1 MLFVHERGKPCCR
14 ELKKMVAF
22 SNTGPVWTVSLDEGE
37 TQKLTGLL
45 AAGGPLAPAAGPL
58 APAVLAAI
66 GAGVGYITTIDKLSG
81 NNGVDVNGVVGTV
94 GIIVIPR
101 GTGFY
106 QQLVRAAK
114 ETVAVHT
121 VIEFL
126 IAGGAAVPSLG
137 ADLGIGAAAS
147 IFGRVAAGVP
157 LGWAVAAAT
166 VLGLIIG
173 KGPGPDPNEHG
184 GVHADRT
191 AVGDWERFTLAQIG
205 EPSKVSLLAWQGL
218 FSAQPN
224 GDVYA
229 NRPQVGPW
237 ETWNMVANPDN
248 TVSLQSTN
256 GHYLSALNGGGPGS
270 YCKAD
275 KPLAGNWE
283 KFFVQN
289 LPGGHIALKTHDRG
303 TFLSVQ
309 PGK

>member
-1 MLFVHERGKPCCR
+1 
-14 ELKKMVAF
+14 MVAF
-22 SNTGPVWTVSLDEGE
+22 SHTGPVWTVSLDEHE
-37 TQKLTGLL
+37 TQNMTGLL

-81 NNGVDVNGVVGTV
+81 NQGVDVNGVVGTV

-101 GTGFY
+101 GTGLY
-106 QQLVRAAK
+106 QQLVQAAK

-126 IAGGAAVPSLG
+126 IGASAAVPSLG
-137 ADLGIGAAAS
+137 AELGISTAAGVFS
-147 IFGRVAAGVP
+147 KVAAGTP
-157 LGWAVAAAT
+157 LGWAVAASVVVGT
-166 VLGLIIG
+166 IIN
-173 KGPGPDPNEHG
+173 KLEPPPDPNAHG

-218 FSAQPN
+218 FSAQGGGG

-237 ETWNMVANPDN
+237 ETWNMAANPDN
-248 TVSLQSTN
+248 TISLQSTN

-289 LPGGHIALKTHDRG
+289 LPGGHIALKTHDKG